1 MNVTRIAP
9 QLFFPDRNAMVLP
22 RDFSK
27 WKPHHATAKRF
38 WAPTRRHCLGFRSA
52 ALHPCMPG
60 RLVRAGPSFG
70 SVRCTHGRRKFL
82 QPVRKPISF
91 VICMHRAFGSYTN
104 KNNTAWNGRG
114 QSMRRLAFGVYTYI
128 YIYMYVCIYIY
139 IYIYIYVIDMLSRSR
154 LSLSR
159 SLAPIPLS
167 LSLSPLAPSPAR
179 SPLSSISPYCPHHL
193 PSFWI
198 CHENLRFES
207 QCSAGLP
214 KAGQG

>member
-1 MNVTRIAP
+1 
-9 QLFFPDRNAMVLP
+9 MVLP

-38 WAPTRRHCLGFRSA
+38 LAPTRRHCLGFRSA

-60 RLVRAGPSFG
+60 RLVHAGPSFG
-70 SVRCTHGRRKFL
+70 SVRCTHGGHNFL
-82 QPVRKPISF
+82 QPARKPISF

-104 KNNTAWNGRG
+104 KNSTAWNGRG
-114 QSMRRLAFGVYTYI
+114 KSIWRLAFVHTHTH
-128 YIYMYVCIYIY
+128 IYIY
-139 IYIYIYVIDMLSRSR
+139 IYIDMLSRSR
-154 LSLSR
+154 LSLS
-159 SLAPIPLS
+159 PLS
-167 LSLSPLAPSPAR
+167 LSRSLSRSRSLAGSLSPFLHLR
-179 SPLSSISPYCPHHL
+179 PHYV

-198 CHENLRFES
+198 CHENLRFEA